1 MHDKLADLLQRKEQA
16 LQPGAQ
22 RSIER
27 QHEKGKMLARERL
40 DYLLDPGSFQELD
53 MLARHRA
60 QAAGLEE
67 HPYTDGVVTGWGP
80 STVEKF
86 SFSRKTSPFLV
97 GPSAKCSLKKST
109 N

>member
-67 HPYTDGVVTGWGP
+67 HPYTDGVVTGWG
-80 STVEKF
+80 
-86 SFSRKTSPFLV
+86 
-97 GPSAKCSLKKST
+97 KCSLKKST